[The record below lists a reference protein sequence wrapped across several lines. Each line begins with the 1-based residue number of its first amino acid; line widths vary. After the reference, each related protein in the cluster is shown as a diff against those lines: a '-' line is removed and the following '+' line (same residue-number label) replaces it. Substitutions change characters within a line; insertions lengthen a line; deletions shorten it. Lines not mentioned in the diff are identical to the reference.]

1 MDATARKLLTLPWEV
16 VPAGAEPTAFMNR
29 RILWTLTTKIG
40 LSAAFRMRPSD
51 AVMQSIALPTVLFM
65 ARNRLST
72 YVHENPWL
80 TRLTK
85 AEQAHLVKEFGLT
98 SDMHSVLALALTPA
112 VLEKYLSYSVALFAF
127 STKRVPMVVELP
139 ELVSFFST
147 YGYDDTDRYD
157 SLLSCGM
164 LVIKSPLGNVRGL
177 RDVTGSFLPL
187 LTHRMRTG
195 RLTVYADL
203 AFGEARHAIKDK
215 GEEPTASALSAM
227 LAGTVIGKTQIC
239 SFLHGDESAL
249 TILGGSK

>member
-1 MDATARKLLTLPWEV
+1 MDATAKKILTLPWEV
-16 VPAGAEPTAFMNR
+16 VPAGAEPDSFMDK

-40 LSAAFRMRPSD
+40 LSEAFRTPPHPSG
-51 AVMQSIALPTVLFM
+51 VQSIALPTVLFM

-72 YVHENPWL
+72 YVRENPWL

-85 AEQAHLVKEFGLT
+85 AERAKLAHDFGLA
-98 SDMHSVLALALTPA
+98 SDMHSVFALALTPA
-112 VLEKYLSYSVALFAF
+112 VLEKYLAYSVSIFAF
-127 STKRVPMVVELP
+127 STRRVPMVVELP

-157 SLLSCGM
+157 ELLSCGM

-203 AFGEARHAIKDK
+203 AFGEVRNAIMER
-215 GEEPTASALSAM
+215 GEEPTGSALSAM
-227 LAGTVIGKTQIC
+227 LSGTVLGKTQIC
-239 SFLHGDESAL
+239 NFLYGSETAL